1 MSTLHGPYFDRMV
14 KNASS
19 RFLDLVIIG
28 ERIENCLKNGK
39 IHSIVVVLNGSKKPY
54 SRF

>member
-14 KNASS
+14 RSASS

-28 ERIENCLKNGK
+28 ERIENFLKNGK
-39 IHSIVVVLNGSKKPY
+39 IQSIFVVSNGSKKPY